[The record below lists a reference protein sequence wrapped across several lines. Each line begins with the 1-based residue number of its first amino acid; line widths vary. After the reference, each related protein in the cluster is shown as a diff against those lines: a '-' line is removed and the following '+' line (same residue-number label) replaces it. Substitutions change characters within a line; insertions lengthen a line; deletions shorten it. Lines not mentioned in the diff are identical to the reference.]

1 MEENDYY
8 YIRCEICNSH
18 INIDDF
24 VIHTRICHNNENI
37 RYIRSLIYDNNQIP
51 TGLNMT
57 SFIREHFH
65 MLSDSSFSH
74 GSTRPL
80 SNIAFV
86 PLVHR
91 TGSLLIKDINKIM
104 CDVNT
109 KGKHECP
116 ICLEEVE
123 GTNAKLLI
131 NCKHIFCLF
140 CIQKW
145 FTIKAFCPMCKK
157 VYC

>member
-1 MEENDYY
+1 MEENDRY

-24 VIHTRICHNNENI
+24 VIHTRICQSNESL

-51 TGLNMT
+51 SGLNMT

-65 MLSDSSFSH
+65 MLSDQNQ
-74 GSTRPL
+74 TRTLQYIPY
-80 SNIAFV
+80 V
-86 PLVHR
+86 PVAHT
-91 TGSLLIKDINKIM
+91 TGSQPIKDINKIM
-104 CDVNT
+104 SDIGNNQE
-109 KGKHECP
+109 KHECP
-116 ICLEEVE
+116 ICLEEIDNSK
-123 GTNAKLLI
+123 GKLLI

-145 FTIKAFCPMCKK
+145 FALKAFCPLCKK
-157 VYC
+157 IYS